1 MSALEVQGLDETSQ
15 RFDAYPAAL
24 QAALGAKATELAAAL
39 ADLVKDNKLSGAV
52 LNAGSGALRDS
63 IATRVTADADGVL
76 ALVASEG
83 DVKYAAIQEYGGK
96 TSAHEILPVKGDVLA
111 FVAGNGQH
119 FARRVEHPGSVI
131 PERSYLRSS
140 LEDMKDEIL
149 AALADCVTD
158 AWESA

>member
-1 MSALEVQGLDETSQ
+1 MSGLEVRGLEETSA
-15 RFDAYPAAL
+15 RLDAYPAAL

-39 ADLVKDNKLSGAV
+39 TDLVKNKLSGAV
-52 LNAGSGALRDS
+52 LNTSSGALRNS
-63 IATRVTADADGVL
+63 IAASVTADADGVL
-76 ALVASEG
+76 ASVGSEG

-111 FVAGNGQH
+111 FVAGDGQH
-119 FARRVEHPGSVI
+119 FARRIEHPGSVI

-140 LEDMKDEIL
+140 LEDMRDEIL
-149 AALADCVTD
+149 AALADCAAD

>member
-1 MSALEVQGLDETSQ
+1 MSALEVQGLDETSA

-39 ADLVKDNKLSGAV
+39 ADLVKDKLSGAV

-63 IATRVTADADGVL
+63 IAASVTADADGIL

-149 AALADCVTD
+149 AALADCATD

>member
-1 MSALEVQGLDETSQ
+1 MFALEVRGLDETSA

-39 ADLVKDNKLSGAV
+39 ADLVKDNKLSGTV
-52 LNAGSGALRDS
+52 LNPGSGALRDS
-63 IATRVTADADGVL
+63 IAASITANSDGVL
-76 ALVASEG
+76 ASVGSEG

-96 TSAHEILPVKGDVLA
+96 TSAHEILPVKDDVLA
-111 FVAGNGQH
+111 FVAGDGQH
-119 FARRVEHPGSVI
+119 FARRIEHPGSVI

-149 AALADCVTD
+149 ATLASAAAE

>member
-1 MSALEVQGLDETSQ
+1 MFTLDVRGVDETSA

-24 QAALGAKATELAAAL
+24 QAALGAKATELATAL
-39 ADLVKDNKLSGAV
+39 ADLVKNKLSGAV
-52 LNAGSGALRDS
+52 LNTSSGALRDS
-63 IATRVTADADGVL
+63 IAAGVTADSDGV
-76 ALVASEG
+76 VASVGSEG

-96 TSAHEILPVKGDVLA
+96 TSAHEILPVKDDVLA
-111 FVAGNGQH
+111 FVAGDGQH
-119 FARRVEHPGSVI
+119 FARRIEHPGSVI

-149 AALADCVTD
+149 AALAGAAAE

>member
-1 MSALEVQGLDETSQ
+1 MFALEVRGLDETSA

-24 QAALGAKATELAAAL
+24 QAALGAKATELATAL
-39 ADLVKDNKLSGAV
+39 ADLVKNKLSGAV
-52 LNAGSGALRDS
+52 LNTSSGTLRDS
-63 IATRVTADADGVL
+63 IAASVTADSDRVL
-76 ALVASEG
+76 ASVGSEG

-111 FVAGNGQH
+111 FVAGDGQH
-119 FARRVEHPGSVI
+119 FARRIEHPGSVI

-149 AALADCVTD
+149 SALASTAAE

>member
-1 MSALEVQGLDETSQ
+1 MFRLDVRGLDETSA

-24 QAALGAKATELAAAL
+24 QAALGAKATELATTL
-39 ADLVKDNKLSGAV
+39 ADLVKNKLSGAV
-52 LNAGSGALRDS
+52 LNTSSGALRDS
-63 IATRVTADADGVL
+63 IAANVTADSDSVL
-76 ALVASEG
+76 ASVGSEG

-111 FVAGNGQH
+111 FVAGDGQR
-119 FARRVEHPGSVI
+119 FARRIEHPGSVI

-149 AALADCVTD
+149 SALAGTAAE

>member
-1 MSALEVQGLDETSQ
+1 MFTLDVRGVDETSA

-24 QAALGAKATELAAAL
+24 QAALGAKATELATAL
-39 ADLVKDNKLSGAV
+39 ADLVKNKLSGAV
-52 LNAGSGALRDS
+52 LNTSGALRDS
-63 IATRVTADADGVL
+63 IAAGVTADSDGVL
-76 ALVASEG
+76 ASVGSEG

-111 FVAGNGQH
+111 FVSGDGQR
-119 FARRVEHPGSVI
+119 FARRIEHPGSVI

-149 AALADCVTD
+149 AALASTAAE

>member
-1 MSALEVQGLDETSQ
+1 MFALEIRGLDETSA
-15 RFDAYPAAL
+15 RFDAYPVAL
-24 QAALGAKATELAAAL
+24 QAALGAKATELAATL
-39 ADLVKDNKLSGAV
+39 TDLVKNKLSGAV
-52 LNAGSGALRDS
+52 LNTGSGALRDS
-63 IATRVTADADGVL
+63 IAASVTADADGVL
-76 ALVASEG
+76 ASVGSEG

-111 FVAGNGQH
+111 FVASDGQH
-119 FARRVEHPGSVI
+119 FARRIEHPGSVI

-149 AALADCVTD
+149 AALADCAAD

>member
-1 MSALEVQGLDETSQ
+1 MFALEVRGLDETSA

-24 QAALGAKATELAAAL
+24 QAALGAKATELAATL
-39 ADLVKDNKLSGAV
+39 TDLVKSKLSGAV
-52 LNAGSGALRDS
+52 LNTSSGALRDS
-63 IATRVTADADGVL
+63 IAASVTADADGVL
-76 ALVASEG
+76 ASVGSEG

-111 FVAGNGQH
+111 FVASDGQH
-119 FARRVEHPGSVI
+119 FARRIEHPGSVI

-149 AALADCVTD
+149 AALADCAAN
-158 AWESA
+158 AWEIA

>member
-1 MSALEVQGLDETSQ
+1 MFALEFDGLEETRS
-15 RFDAYPAAL
+15 RFDVYPAAL
-24 QAALGAKATELAAAL
+24 QAALTAKAAELAAAL

-52 LNAGSGALRDS
+52 LNAGSGALRES
-63 IATRVTADADGVL
+63 IAASVTADADGVL
-76 ALVASEG
+76 ASVGSEG

-111 FVAGNGQH
+111 FIVGGTQH
-119 FARRVEHPGSVI
+119 FAHRVEHPGSVI

-149 AALADCVTD
+149 AALADCAAD

>member
-1 MSALEVQGLDETSQ
+1 MFALEVRGLDETSA

-24 QAALGAKATELAAAL
+24 QAALGAKATELATAL
-39 ADLVKDNKLSGAV
+39 DDLVKNKLSGAV
-52 LNAGSGALRDS
+52 LNTSSGALRDS
-63 IATRVTADADGVL
+63 IAAGVTADSDGVL
-76 ALVASEG
+76 ASVGSEG

-111 FVAGNGQH
+111 FVSGDGQR
-119 FARRVEHPGSVI
+119 FARRIEHPGSVI

-149 AALADCVTD
+149 AALASTAAE

>member
-1 MSALEVQGLDETSQ
+1 MSALEVQGLDETSA

-24 QAALGAKATELAAAL
+24 QAAFGAKATELAAAL

-63 IATRVTADADGVL
+63 IAASVTADADGVL

-149 AALADCVTD
+149 AALADCATD

>member
-1 MSALEVQGLDETSQ
+1 MFALEVRGLDETSA
-15 RFDAYPAAL
+15 RLDAYPAAL

-39 ADLVKDNKLSGAV
+39 TDLVKNKLSGAV
-52 LNAGSGALRDS
+52 LNTGSGALRDS
-63 IATRVTADADGVL
+63 IAASVTADADGVL
-76 ALVASEG
+76 ASVGSEG

-111 FVAGNGQH
+111 FVASDGQH
-119 FARRVEHPGSVI
+119 FARRIEHPGSVI

-149 AALADCVTD
+149 AALADCAAD
-158 AWESA
+158 AWESV

>member
-1 MSALEVQGLDETSQ
+1 MFALEVRGLDETSA

-24 QAALGAKATELAAAL
+24 QAALGAKATELATAL
-39 ADLVKDNKLSGAV
+39 ADLVKNKLSGAV
-52 LNAGSGALRDS
+52 LNTSSGALRDS
-63 IATRVTADADGVL
+63 IAAGVTADSDGVL
-76 ALVASEG
+76 ASVGSEG

-111 FVAGNGQH
+111 FVAGDGQH
-119 FARRVEHPGSVI
+119 FARRIEHPGSVI

-149 AALADCVTD
+149 AALASTAAE

>member
-1 MSALEVQGLDETSQ
+1 MSALEVQGLEETSA
-15 RFDAYPAAL
+15 RFGAYPAAL

-39 ADLVKDNKLSGAV
+39 TDLIKNKLSGAV
-52 LNAGSGALRDS
+52 LNTSSGALRDS
-63 IATRVTADADGVL
+63 IAASVTADADGVL
-76 ALVASEG
+76 ASVGSEG
-83 DVKYAAIQEYGGK
+83 DVKYAVIQEYGGK

-111 FVAGNGQH
+111 FVAGGGLH

-140 LEDMKDEIL
+140 VEDMRDEIFAGL
-149 AALADCVTD
+149 AGAAAE

>member
-1 MSALEVQGLDETSQ
+1 MFRLDVRGLEETSA

-24 QAALGAKATELAAAL
+24 QAALGAKATELATTL
-39 ADLVKDNKLSGAV
+39 ADLVKNKLSGAV
-52 LNAGSGALRDS
+52 LNTSSGALRDS
-63 IATRVTADADGVL
+63 IAANVTADSDSVL
-76 ALVASEG
+76 ASVGSEG

-111 FVAGNGQH
+111 FVAGDGQH
-119 FARRVEHPGSVI
+119 FARRIEHPGSMI

-149 AALADCVTD
+149 AALASTAAE

>member
-1 MSALEVQGLDETSQ
+1 MFALEVRGLDETSA

-24 QAALGAKATELAAAL
+24 QAALGAKATELAATL
-39 ADLVKDNKLSGAV
+39 ADLVKNKLSGAV
-52 LNAGSGALRDS
+52 LNTSSGALRDS
-63 IATRVTADADGVL
+63 IAASVTADPDGVL
-76 ALVASEG
+76 ASVGSEG

-111 FVAGNGQH
+111 FVASDGQH
-119 FARRVEHPGSVI
+119 FARRIEHPGSVI

-140 LEDMKDEIL
+140 LDDMRDEIF
-149 AALADCVTD
+149 AALADCAAD

>member
-1 MSALEVQGLDETSQ
+1 MSALEVQGLDETSA

-39 ADLVKDNKLSGAV
+39 ADLVKDKLSGAV

-63 IATRVTADADGVL
+63 IAASVTADADGVL

-149 AALADCVTD
+149 SALAGT
-158 AWESA
+158 AAETWESA

>member
-1 MSALEVQGLDETSQ
+1 MSAFEVQGLDETSA
-15 RFDAYPAAL
+15 RFDGYPAAL
-24 QAALGAKATELAAAL
+24 QAALGAKAAELTAAL
-39 ADLVKDNKLSGAV
+39 TDLVKDKLSGAV
-52 LNAGSGALRDS
+52 LNTGSGALRDS
-63 IATRVTADADGVL
+63 IAASVTANADSVL
-76 ALVASEG
+76 ASVGSEG

-111 FVAGNGQH
+111 FIVGGTQH
-119 FARRVEHPGSVI
+119 FAHKVEHPGSVI

-149 AALADCVTD
+149 AALADCAAD

>member
-1 MSALEVQGLDETSQ
+1 MFTLEVRGLDETSA

-24 QAALGAKATELAAAL
+24 QAALGAKATELATAL
-39 ADLVKDNKLSGAV
+39 DDLVKNKLSGAV
-52 LNAGSGALRDS
+52 LNTSSGALRDS
-63 IATRVTADADGVL
+63 IAAGVTADSDGV
-76 ALVASEG
+76 VASVGSEG

-111 FVAGNGQH
+111 FVSGDGQR
-119 FARRVEHPGSVI
+119 FARRIEHPGSVI

-149 AALADCVTD
+149 AALASTAAE

>member
-1 MSALEVQGLDETSQ
+1 MSALEVQGLDETSA

-52 LNAGSGALRDS
+52 LNAGSGTLRDS
-63 IATRVTADADGVL
+63 IGASVTADAEGVL
-76 ALVASEG
+76 ASVGSEG

-119 FARRVEHPGSVI
+119 FARRVEHPGSLI

-149 AALADCVTD
+149 AALADCAAD